1 MTDTII
7 VAVLSLVGTCLG
19 SIVSVL
25 TANKLTNFKIDELT
39 KKVEKHN
46 SVVERVFGL
55 EKENEV
61 ILSRLEL
68 INDRIKRLEEI
79 GK

>member
-7 VAVLSLVGTCLG
+7 VAVLSLLGTCLG

-61 ILSRLEL
+61 ILNRLEL